1 MCKTLSRIPSKT
13 NRKGAIEMSLW
24 IAANEIE
31 ELSYKLANVRDLV
44 ELVAEDVESPYSGAL
59 WAIKDMLELIEEKV
73 AKQAD
78 AVMELHRADLK
89 KAKKK

>member
-1 MCKTLSRIPSKT
+1 
-13 NRKGAIEMSLW
+13 MSLW

-31 ELSYKLANVRDLV
+31 ELSYKLANVRDMI
-44 ELVAEDVESPYSGAL
+44 ELVAENVASPYSGAL
-59 WAIKDMLELIEEKV
+59 WAIKDLIEDIEVRV
-73 AKQAD
+73 AEQAD